1 MMTQTTLWGAAAVR
15 RRNMHHAASDYASPA
30 AQFLIANLELEF
42 ESSLRKQSP
51 LRISNR
57 KYLTIFRSRR
67 CRVVSSL
74 LSLPSF
80 HPQPSS
86 FQSLIE
92 NPRLESKLSPRK
104 ISQLQISNRERI
116 AVNASR
122 SPLPPTHHPPVLRTV
137 PSVEGSHIT
146 HHRISNRNS
155 RITENQSSSSKQ
167 RTKQIS
173 NRNKNAVVSTPRLSR
188 FGGSRIT
195 SHRLRVTNLT
205 LFRAY
210 NDHQRPTQKCPS

>member
-1 MMTQTTLWGAAAVR
+1 MAETEKGRANHLTGADSTPF
-15 RRNMHHAASDYASPA
+15 AASHVCK
-30 AQFLIANLELEF
+30 FLIANLELEF
-42 ESSLRKQSP
+42 ESSCRKQSP
-51 LRISNR
+51 LKISNR
-57 KYLTIFRSRR
+57 KYFAIFRSRR
-67 CRVVSSL
+67 CGDAFRL

-80 HPQPSS
+80 HPQASS

-104 ISQLQISNRERI
+104 ISQLQISNRERMAI
-116 AVNASR
+116 SESHLLLGLPARHR
-122 SPLPPTHHPPVLRTV
+122 SL
-137 PSVEGSHIT
+137 IT
-146 HHRISNRNS
+146 RHSISNRNI

-173 NRNKNAVVSTPRLSR
+173 NRNKNAVVGTPRSSR
-188 FGGSRIT
+188 LGGSRIT

-210 NDHQRPTQKCPS
+210 NGAKG

>member
-1 MMTQTTLWGAAAVR
+1 MAVTEKGRAKHHTGADSTPS
-15 RRNMHHAASDYASPA
+15 AASRPPK
-30 AQFLIANLELEF
+30 FLIANLELEF
-42 ESSLRKQSP
+42 ESSRRKQSP

-57 KYLTIFRSRR
+57 KYMAIFCSRR
-67 CRVVSSL
+67 CGGASPL

-86 FQSLIE
+86 FQNLIA
-92 NPRLESKLSPRK
+92 NPRLESKLNSRK
-104 ISQLQISNRERI
+104 ISQLQISNRERM

-122 SPLPPTHHPPVLRTV
+122 SPLPATHHSPVLRTV

-167 RTKQIS
+167 KTKQIS
-173 NRNKNAVVSTPRLSR
+173 NRNKTAVVGTPGLSR
-188 FGGSRIT
+188 LGASQIT
-195 SHRLRVTNLT
+195 SHQLRVTNPP

-210 NDHQRPTQKCPS
+210 NGHQRLTQKCPS